1 MSLQIPVRFY
11 LDAEVDA
18 ELLDELDLEYTYED
32 DYCVVTMELS
42 EELVESLQA
51 DELLEFIGLDAESLV
66 YIDTE
71 IA

>member
-42 EELVESLQA
+42 EELIESLQA